1 MDIGFAVCIINIFT
15 LFVDRMN
22 IIGGKITISKAK
34 RHLGSEITAAEEN
47 TSHVSSPKTAVI
59 PASCHPSEG
68 QDQVQTTVTMETPGK
83 PESCRLDSD
92 PCEDAVASKVI
103 EKLMSEMLDQC
114 VDEADL
120 TDVASV
126 FSVVVPV
133 DDSEEKLNDERTVDQ
148 GRVAPCSGD
157 GPGVPGTLAEVASTE
172 GNIEGN
178 RTETKELT
186 DLDSE
191 CDMFEDSPDFE
202 EVHRDNTD
210 GHIFLHSSDAS
221 AEDCARV
228 PSPGNSIRN
237 SKASGCAEQMPNAV
251 PSNVTG
257 LVLQEQSQIS
267 YAEIEGSVNVMQC
280 TAAPPGVV
288 VESGKVSV
296 VFNSSIPCEEATAVL
311 NDDINGS
318 IVNGEDDDILPN
330 DKSFS
335 SNEECNTV
343 SKCKSVPMPNSESTM
358 MDKDLVLPSEDITFS
373 GGECV
378 GSWEDGETL
387 DGAEDDVNLLVEF
400 DAELGIISIDSRA
413 NSRKNEPEV
422 SVSSLCES
430 HEIATA
436 EEVTG
441 ESSEASIDVPQA
453 APHCHLYFL

>member
-1 MDIGFAVCIINIFT
+1 
-15 LFVDRMN
+15 MN

-34 RHLGSEITAAEEN
+34 RHLGCEITAADEN
-47 TSHVSSPKTAVI
+47 TSDVSSPKAPVI
-59 PASCHPSEG
+59 PVSCHPSKG
-68 QDQVQTTVTMETPGK
+68 GDVQSTVTMETPGK

-92 PCEDAVASKVI
+92 PSEDAVTSKVI

-126 FSVVVPV
+126 FSVVAPV
-133 DDSEEKLNDERTVDQ
+133 GDSKEKLKDERTVDQ
-148 GRVAPCSGD
+148 GRVAPCNGDRPGVPRTPAEVSD
-157 GPGVPGTLAEVASTE
+157 GPGVAGTLAEVASTE
-172 GNIEGN
+172 GNG
-178 RTETKELT
+178 TETKELT

-191 CDMFEDSPDFE
+191 CDMFGDNPDFEE

-210 GHIFLHSSDAS
+210 GHFFLHSGDAS
-221 AEDCARV
+221 AEDYARV
-228 PSPGNSIRN
+228 PSPSNSIRN
-237 SKASGCAEQMPNAV
+237 SKASACAEQMPNV
-251 PSNVTG
+251 VTSNVTG
-257 LVLQEQSQIS
+257 LVLQEQTQTS
-267 YAEIEGSVNVMQC
+267 YAEIEGSVGVMQY
-280 TAAPPGVV
+280 TTAPPGVV
-288 VESGKVSV
+288 VEGGKVSV

-318 IVNGEDDDILPN
+318 IVNGEDDILPN

-335 SNEECNTV
+335 SHEECNTV
-343 SKCKSVPMPNSESTM
+343 SKCKFVPMPNSESTM
-358 MDKDLVLPSEDITFS
+358 IDKGLVLPSEDITFS

-387 DGAEDDVNLLVEF
+387 DGDEDDVNLLVEY
-400 DAELGIISIDSRA
+400 DAELGIISIDSRV

-422 SVSSLCES
+422 SVSSLCENN
-430 HEIATA
+430 EITTTAT

-441 ESSEASIDVPQA
+441 ESSEASIDVPQT

>member
-34 RHLGSEITAAEEN
+34 RHLGSEITAADEN
-47 TSHVSSPKTAVI
+47 TSNVSSPKTAVI
-59 PASCHPSEG
+59 PVSCHPSKG
-68 QDQVQTTVTMETPGK
+68 DAVQSTIPMETVGT
-83 PESCRLDSD
+83 PESSRLDSD
-92 PCEDAVASKVI
+92 PSEDDTVAGKVI

-133 DDSEEKLNDERTVDQ
+133 GDSEEKLKDDRTVDQ
-148 GRVAPCSGD
+148 ERVAPCNGD
-157 GPGVPGTLAEVASTE
+157 GPGVPGTPAEVTRTE
-172 GNIEGN
+172 GNSEGN
-178 RTETKELT
+178 GTETKELT

-202 EVHRDNTD
+202 EEVHRDNTD
-210 GHIFLHSSDAS
+210 GHFLLHSGDAS
-221 AEDCARV
+221 AEDSAGV
-228 PSPGNSIRN
+228 P
-237 SKASGCAEQMPNAV
+237 SGCAEQMPNDMT
-251 PSNVTG
+251 SNVTG

-267 YAEIEGSVNVMQC
+267 YAEIEDSVNVMQC
-280 TAAPPGVV
+280 TTAPPGVV
-288 VESGKVSV
+288 VESGRVSV

-311 NDDINGS
+311 NDDINES
-318 IVNGEDDDILPN
+318 IVNGEDDILPN

-343 SKCKSVPMPNSESTM
+343 SKCKSVPMPNSESAM
-358 MDKDLVLPSEDITFS
+358 MDKDLVLPSEEITFS
-373 GGECV
+373 SGECV

-430 HEIATA
+430 HEITTA
-436 EEVTG
+436 VDEVTG

>member
-1 MDIGFAVCIINIFT
+1 
-15 LFVDRMN
+15 MN

-47 TSHVSSPKTAVI
+47 TSDVSSPKAAVI
-59 PASCHPSEG
+59 PASCHPSVG
-68 QDQVQTTVTMETPGK
+68 DAVQSTVTMETVGT
-83 PESCRLDSD
+83 PESSRLDSD
-92 PCEDAVASKVI
+92 PSEDDTVTSKVI

-114 VDEADL
+114 FDEADL

-126 FSVVVPV
+126 LSVVVPV
-133 DDSEEKLNDERTVDQ
+133 GDSEEKLNDEQTVDQ
-148 GRVAPCSGD
+148 GRVASGNGDD
-157 GPGVPGTLAEVASTE
+157 GPGVPGTPAEVASTE
-172 GNIEGN
+172 GNSEGN
-178 RTETKELT
+178 GTETKELT

-202 EVHRDNTD
+202 EVHGDNTD
-210 GHIFLHSSDAS
+210 GHLFLHSGDAS
-221 AEDCARV
+221 AEDYARV

-237 SKASGCAEQMPNAV
+237 SKASACAEQMPNVV
-251 PSNVTG
+251 PSTVSG
-257 LVLQEQSQIS
+257 LVLKEHSQIKES
-267 YAEIEGSVNVMQC
+267 YAEFEDSVNVMQC
-280 TAAPPGVV
+280 TTAPPGVV
-288 VESGKVSV
+288 VESAKVSV

-311 NDDINGS
+311 NDDINGI
-318 IVNGEDDDILPN
+318 IVNGEDDILPN

-335 SNEECNTV
+335 SNEECNTM

-400 DAELGIISIDSRA
+400 DAELSIISIDSRA

>member
-1 MDIGFAVCIINIFT
+1 
-15 LFVDRMN
+15 MN

-34 RHLGSEITAAEEN
+34 RHLGSEITAADEN
-47 TSHVSSPKTAVI
+47 TSDVSSPKAPVI
-59 PASCHPSEG
+59 PVSCHPSKG
-68 QDQVQTTVTMETPGK
+68 GDVQSTVTMETVGT
-83 PESCRLDSD
+83 PESRRLDSD
-92 PCEDAVASKVI
+92 PSEDDTVTSKVI

-114 VDEADL
+114 VGEADFK
-120 TDVASV
+120 DVASV
-126 FSVVVPV
+126 FSVVAPV
-133 DDSEEKLNDERTVDQ
+133 GDSEEKLNDDRTVDQ
-148 GRVAPCSGD
+148 GYVSPSNGD
-157 GPGVPGTLAEVASTE
+157 GPGVPGTQVEVGDASGVPGTLAEVTSTE
-172 GNIEGN
+172 GNSKGN
-178 RTETKELT
+178 GTETKELT

-191 CDMFEDSPDFE
+191 CDMFEDNTDFEE

-210 GHIFLHSSDAS
+210 GHFFLHSGDAS
-221 AEDCARV
+221 AEDSAGV
-228 PSPGNSIRN
+228 PSGY
-237 SKASGCAEQMPNAV
+237 AEQMPNDMT
-251 PSNVTG
+251 SNVTG
-257 LVLQEQSQIS
+257 LVLQAQNQTS
-267 YAEIEGSVNVMQC
+267 YAEIEGSVNVNVMQC
-280 TAAPPGVV
+280 TTAPPGVV

-318 IVNGEDDDILPN
+318 IVNGEDDILLD

-335 SNEECNTV
+335 SNEVCNTV

-358 MDKDLVLPSEDITFS
+358 IDKGLVLPSEDITFS

-378 GSWEDGETL
+378 GSWENGETL

-400 DAELGIISIDSRA
+400 DAELGIISIDSRS

-430 HEIATA
+430 HEITTA

-441 ESSEASIDVPQA
+441 ESREASIDVPHT